1 MILLLILLSIATY
14 ASAGVL
20 PSTSS
25 LSSST
30 SKAPESLD
38 SCDLSKCQKKEGYM
52 CLCQRVALASV
63 NSDSLITT
71 DSGMDDR
78 PYPGYLRTNY
88 LNDLQNHPSSTICH
102 GMVVSKKIDVKCL
115 VSCSIMEQYIRA
127 ASGQDAMVCMKAVEE
142 AELVG
147 ADGEMLTDVGEED
160 ALEAKEAESG
170 ASKTSM
176 RL

>member
-1 MILLLILLSIATY
+1 MILLILLSIATH

-30 SKAPESLD
+30 SKAPESAD
-38 SCDLSKCQKKEGYM
+38 TCDLKRCQKKEGYM

-63 NSDSLITT
+63 SDSLTTT

-102 GMVVSKKIDVKCL
+102 AMVVSKQIDVKCL

-170 ASKTSM
+170 ASKTSI